1 MTEQEIIQY
10 LKDNKD
16 YGKGVPLGNM
26 PEEVREWIERK
37 FKPLEDILVMTHDMD
52 WCPINDFLNLPF
64 ALSDNYELPQKPSGK
79 WVEFDINTNGD
90 FEISGFRNDRNITV
104 IYNWTQ
110 WNKPIR
116 DNASKNFVNGC
127 CAFGGWQYKEEPGLW
142 TLSPMAGKDDSAQ
155 NFYGA
160 DLTVKPII
168 PVKIRFWR
176 NINDD

>member
-1 MTEQEIIQY
+1 MTEQEIIEY
-10 LKDNKD
+10 LKKNKTE
-16 YGKGVPLGNM
+16 GRILAFM
-26 PEEVREWIERK
+26 PEEVREWCEEHK
-37 FKPLEDILVMTHDMD
+37 EELLVWQSNNWYGYDVDDICTDDVVTLLDDYKVKEEPEGG
-52 WCPINDFLNLPF
+52 WAEFAIN
-64 ALSDNYELPQKPSGK
+64 K
-79 WVEFDINTNGD
+79 NGD
-90 FEISGFRNDRNITV
+90 FAISGFRNDKNITI

-116 DNASKNFVNGC
+116 DNASENFVNGC
-127 CAFGGWQYKEEPGLW
+127 CAFGGWQYKEEPSLW
-142 TLSPMAGKDDSAQ
+142 TLSPMVGKDGSAQ